1 MKEPWPYPASCLASI
16 PPILRILL
24 GLMRWVWR
32 IGGLTLKQYWGRERA
47 IGSGWLVP
55 KEPIQWVY

>member
-1 MKEPWPYPASCLASI
+1 MALPCLAPRAYLADFSDF
-16 PPILRILL
+16 
-24 GLMRWVWR
+24 
-32 IGGLTLKQYWGRERA
+32 IGADAVGVADWGLTLKQYWERERA